1 MTVYVDIRLR
11 TEVHFV
17 DFPPFVLKAFHCV
30 ETGCIRDR
38 ERISMEIENREF
50 VCLANSRKNC
60 GKCVAGLEW
69 IDKKVSNS
77 WIRPVL
83 DREGNAISDAEM
95 ICTDN
100 KLPRLLDIVKVPF
113 TEYRP
118 YLYQNENWLFDRGSR
133 WEKVGSIDWSD
144 LDSLADSDGDLWINQ
159 GRKNDRIHDDATR
172 NLDHSLRLIVV
183 QGLQISVGPEKYD
196 RPVRAKF
203 TFNHQMYDLKVTDP
217 VVEKWARDT
226 GRPSREVPDKRYLT
240 ISLAGPFRKTNLH
253 HKLVAAI
260 IPRPA

>member
-1 MTVYVDIRLR
+1 
-11 TEVHFV
+11 
-17 DFPPFVLKAFHCV
+17 
-30 ETGCIRDR
+30 
-38 ERISMEIENREF
+38 MEIDYREF
-50 VCLANSRKNC
+50 VCLANSRKNL

-69 IDKKVSNS
+69 IDDKVSNQ

-95 ICTDN
+95 ICQDD
-100 KLPRLLDIVKVPF
+100 LPPKLLDIVRVPF

-118 YLYQNENWLFDRGSR
+118 YLYQNENWLFDRGPR

-159 GRKNDRIHDDATR
+159 GRKNDRINDDATQ
-172 NLDHSLRLIVV
+172 NLDHSLRLLVV

-203 TFNHQMYDLKVTDP
+203 TFNHQKYDLRVTDP

-226 GRPSREVPDKRYLT
+226 GRSSMEVTGKRYLT
-240 ISLAGPFRKTNLH
+240 ISLAGPFPKFDLH
-253 HKLVAAI
+253 YKLVAAI
-260 IPRPA
+260 IKPPA